1 MTKLVIT
8 AVLFSRSPKVRRH
21 NLSSGMPQTQREES
35 RLTLLPLVPGE
46 GLPCSPCV
54 SPADTPPMFLAN
66 GSTASVGG
74 FPTQKSSPASPLL
87 GSSPNSSAWLL
98 HPTASH
104 AFPAWAGFQCSD
116 PSVCLCPLSWRCSR
130 KGLLS
135 HSDLRRCTRSRS
147 LCLLPCS
154 CWQGPAASPSHSI
167 LSVPK
172 AVQRLQV
179 DLGLPGPARLTRS
192 DIPYLDGRPP
202 LLLPD
207 PSISL
212 PPCPVHLELL
222 LPRGLCTS
230 YPATLFSYIP

>member
-1 MTKLVIT
+1 M
-8 AVLFSRSPKVRRH
+8 RRH

-35 RLTLLPLVPGE
+35 RLTLLPLVPGA

-66 GSTASVGG
+66 VSTASVGG

-116 PSVCLCPLSWRCSR
+116 PSVCLCPLSWRCSG

-135 HSDLRRCTRSRS
+135 HSD
-147 LCLLPCS
+147 
-154 CWQGPAASPSHSI
+154 
-167 LSVPK
+167 
-172 AVQRLQV
+172 
-179 DLGLPGPARLTRS
+179 PGGAP
-192 DIPYLDGRPP
+192 G
-202 LLLPD
+202 PD
-207 PSISL
+207 PSVSFHAAAGRVLLQARHILSFL
-212 PPCPVHLELL
+212 CPKLSS
-222 LPRGLCTS
+222 G
-230 YPATLFSYIP
+230 YK